1 MTKEQIRS
9 ALRDYILTNFLP
21 GEQPE
26 TLEDSTPL
34 ITSGIITSLSLVEI
48 VTFIE
53 DKFDVMLDH
62 EDIGAARMDSID
74 RLTDL
79 VMERLRKAAAA
90 P

>member
-1 MTKEQIRS
+1 M
-9 ALRDYILTNFLP
+9 RDYVLTNFLP

-53 DKFDVMLDH
+53 DKFDVTLDH

-90 P
+90 S